1 MKTLN
6 GIVKN
11 GKIELTPDEQLPDG
25 TQVTVIIKQS
35 CKINFLVETPRQ
47 ETPRQETPRRGTPR
61 QLSGIR
67 FEFLV
72 HCLLITT
79 KSVWLTGDG
88 LDV

>member
-47 ETPRQETPRRGTPR
+47 ETPRQETPRRERGDGR
-61 QLSGIR
+61 QLLGIG
-67 FEFLV
+67 FEFSV
-72 HCLLITT
+72 HCF
-79 KSVWLTGDG
+79 LTPE
-88 LDV
+88 V